1 MKNVKKVAFI
11 VIIMAMIFSIAMP
24 ISVSA
29 QTKSSNKSITLN
41 VGKTCT
47 LKVTGIKKKVTWSSS
62 NKKIATVSAKGK
74 ITAKKR
80 GYCTITAKYG
90 KKKLTYKVTV
100 KQPVKSIVLKQNK
113 AKLMIGEKLKL
124 NATVSPSNVRL
135 Q

>member
-1 MKNVKKVAFI
+1 MKNIKKVAFI
-11 VIIMAMIFSIAMP
+11 IIIMAMMFSLAMP

-41 VGKTCT
+41 VGKTYT
-47 LKVTGIKKKVTWSSS
+47 LKVTGTKKKVTWSSS
-62 NKKIATVSAKGK
+62 NKKIATVSTKGK

-100 KQPVKSIVLKQNK
+100 KQPVKSISV
-113 AKLMIGEKLKL
+113 GERGYFFFVVF
-124 NATVSPSNVRL
+124 NFTFYVM
-135 Q
+135 